1 MIQPLIFQQASRCW
15 ALPAR
20 HGSFESFGCC
30 DWCECRRR
38 LGDWLWLWFQ
48 NVSSIFCCHP
58 YLGKSHIL
66 TTIVQLVY
74 KPPTSYEFSHS
85 FFSAWLFS
93 TFRDDRNAIFHDM
106 NSSLLKRPAAGDH
119 GQRHGANSIRN
130 PRAVAASEPLGPP
143 GSRWWTGRECLGED
157 EVLERRKKI
166 QTAIK
171 GKVFCFFGNDIDGCM
186 QDCRWDVFFFF
197 VIFIFFCGGRVFI
210 LILKF

>member
-48 NVSSIFCCHP
+48 NVSNIFCCHP

-74 KPPTSYEFSHS
+74 KPPTSYEFSPIFPID
-85 FFSAWLFS
+85 FFSHLETRNDLSWPFHHCWS
-93 TFRDDRNAIFHDM
+93 TGDFRGA
-106 NSSLLKRPAAGDH
+106 SRPAAGDH
-119 GQRHGANSIRN
+119 GQRHWANSIRN
-130 PRAVAASEPLGPP
+130 PRAVAASEPLDL
-143 GSRWWTGRECLGED
+143 R
-157 EVLERRKKI
+157 
-166 QTAIK
+166 
-171 GKVFCFFGNDIDGCM
+171 
-186 QDCRWDVFFFF
+186 
-197 VIFIFFCGGRVFI
+197 
-210 LILKF
+210 